1 MFAGRSMFAGRFSAL
16 LGVTL
21 WLLGLFV
28 ALMLGMLSGYLLATI
43 VFVGSKAYGR
53 LRAVAEERDA
63 ERITSGELKP
73 PSRGP
78 PGSVGRGR
86 AGRAE

>member
-1 MFAGRSMFAGRFSAL
+1 MNANLFSGRFSTL

-28 ALMLGMLSGYLLATI
+28 ALMTGMLSGYLLASL

-53 LRAVAEERDA
+53 MRALGTGPKDG
-63 ERITSGELKP
+63 RIAP
-73 PSRGP
+73 D
-78 PGSVGRGR
+78 
-86 AGRAE
+86 